1 MHAQAGS
8 GESRARHLRRGP
20 ADARECSHLRASGF
34 AIADTALLLGR
45 TRRQKRQ
52 NPLVAPLPALRHIS
66 FRVGEGRRA
75 SLAPV
80 AERGPAVR
88 QVEACKAAEAAANV
102 QQRLVHQVDAGA
114 QVQIPQTRPPL
125 GRHWLEEL
133 QLQVKGVSYHIF
145 VSQVAPR
152 PSGGCTSARALRHV
166 AYFSTPAVS
175 APSEAKILEVL
186 LGF

>member
-1 MHAQAGS
+1 MHRRAAARAAPAISVVDLQMHENVHIS
-8 GESRARHLRRGP
+8 GRQGLR
-20 ADARECSHLRASGF
+20 
-34 AIADTALLLGR
+34 LLTLLCYSEEPGGR
-45 TRRQKRQ
+45 NGR